1 MDIRADVF
9 RRRFDKAFFDKE
21 LGTYVIAL
29 DADKKPCRVRS
40 SNAGHVLYCGL
51 AYPQRA
57 ESVARTLMASFTG
70 FGVRTLGSQEAR
82 YNPMSYHNGSVWPHD
97 NALIAAGFARYGLR
111 HEATQIFTGLFDA
124 ANYMDLRRLPEL
136 FCGFPRQRG
145 AGPVFYPV
153 ACSPQAWATGA
164 FLMLLQASLGLSFAP
179 LENRIIFDRP
189 MLPAFVDEIVLRNLR
204 VGEESADVAIRKSH
218 SGVLLEVLRRSDAC
232 SIVSL
237 A

>member
-1 MDIRADVF
+1 
-9 RRRFDKAFFDKE
+9 
-21 LGTYVIAL
+21 
-29 DADKKPCRVRS
+29 
-40 SNAGHVLYCGL
+40 
-51 AYPQRA
+51 
-57 ESVARTLMASFTG
+57 MASFTG
-70 FGVRTLGSQEAR
+70 FGVRTLASQEAR

-97 NALIAAGFARYGLR
+97 NALIAAGMARYGLR
-111 HEATQIFTGLFDA
+111 REATQIFTGLFDA

-145 AGPVFYPV
+145 TGPVFYPV

-179 LENRIIFDRP
+179 GEKRIIFDKP
-189 MLPAFVDEIVLRNLR
+189 MLPPFVDEIVLRNLR
-204 VGEESADVAIRKSH
+204 VGEDSADVALRKSH
-218 SGVLLEVLRRSDAC
+218 AGVMLEVLRRSDEC